1 MKLLSLHQKELCPK
15 NKRTKDFMSELE
27 EDNTEEY
34 DVDEDYDYDFEEYQ
48 DALDY
53 CEECRI
59 YGDNYY
65 TDEDEDLILRCPK
78 CNMNPDRLDDDYID

>member
-1 MKLLSLHQKELCPK
+1 
-15 NKRTKDFMSELE
+15 MSELE
-27 EDNTEEY
+27 EDNTDEY

-48 DALDY
+48 DTLDY

-65 TDEDEDLILRCPK
+65 TDEDGEHVCRCSE
-78 CNMNPDRLDDDYID
+78 CNTNSNRLDGDFDD

>member
-1 MKLLSLHQKELCPK
+1 
-15 NKRTKDFMSELE
+15 MSELE
-27 EDNTEEY
+27 ENNTEEY
-34 DVDEDYDYDFEEYQ
+34 DVDEDYDIDEDYDYDFEEYDEYQ

-59 YGDNYY
+59 YGDDYY
-65 TDEDEDLILRCPK
+65 IDDDGEHVCRCLK

>member
-1 MKLLSLHQKELCPK
+1 M
-15 NKRTKDFMSELE
+15 NELE